1 MQAMSLAAEDGTV
14 ENNDMR
20 NLVQQLE
27 ANSALVGALS
37 RQLQVGVGHR
47 HGNIGGNF
55 SSPQTLPKLFWTFLK
70 ANSQHEFIHCVAEF
84 NTSLT
89 SLFIP

>member
-37 RQLQVGVGHR
+37 RQLQVGVGGPIDTGHW
-47 HGNIGGNF
+47 GELLLPPN
-55 SSPQTLPKLFWTFLK
+55 SPQIVLDIP
-70 ANSQHEFIHCVAEF
+70 QGEFAA
-84 NTSLT
+84 
-89 SLFIP
+89 